1 VARARAKDFYRR
13 TLELNPRHAS
23 SLSNLGVLALEEGFF
38 EAAEKFFASSI
49 EAEPDDAK
57 TFYLL
62 ARARFEAGKTD
73 TAKSALSQALEMR
86 PHQREFLELRDKLAK
101 PPGAAVPPPAEP
113 PGP

>member
-1 VARARAKDFYRR
+1 M
-13 TLELNPRHAS
+13 
-23 SLSNLGVLALEEGFF
+23 LALEE
-38 EAAEKFFASSI
+38 ERWELAEKFFASSS

-73 TAKSALSQALEMR
+73 AAKSALGQALEMR
-86 PHQREFLELRDKLAK
+86 PHQKEFLELRDKLAK

-113 PGP
+113 TAP